1 MRLATT
7 TLIISPTV
15 LEIFGNVPLGVPQ
28 ILKKSQSTKL
38 RLILPTTLS
47 FVVFMVAMFVSAY
60 QLYSS
65 YVTTSTRDQTLATS
79 QQVLNSY
86 ENYFDQVLGV
96 SNNISSKY
104 DAENVADI
112 QKDMQSYFDVV
123 KSLRSEILEV
133 SIYRASD
140 GVYLSSDSSSTV
152 QNASLEDEWFSSA
165 NKNTLINV
173 FSRISSNAYPDV
185 QYSFTLSKY
194 IPFDKNNNYNA
205 VLKVD
210 FDFTKIVETI
220 TNATLGTEGRF
231 IIYDKNY
238 GIVYSSESNN
248 SKQAMGLV
256 KKLVIGSQSVEFDGH
271 SFFLYA
277 ATISNTTWRVAIFTN
292 EDALATA
299 ISRFALYVA
308 IIGLA
313 LIALFIG
320 VVLMVANSITNPIRH
335 LQKEMAD
342 IESLNYGASLEADIK
357 GTSEVVELN
366 KSFVQMMGR
375 IQELT
380 QAIVDEKERQ
390 RQSELKAL
398 QNQINPHF
406 LYNTLDSIIAM
417 IDKGENEKAEKMIV
431 ALSKFFR
438 ISISKG
444 QNVIPLPNEIEH
456 ARNYLLI
463 QKMRF
468 GDAFNYDIEMEPGLE
483 QYYVVK
489 LILQPIVENSIGH
502 GLKEGEEGHILIKA
516 YTEGDLI
523 KFDIQDNGYGM
534 LPSKV
539 EELEASFKNDDIH
552 QGVGLKNVYQRIR
565 IYYGEKANIE
575 IHSEEDIGT
584 KVTIVLPK
592 EGALKHE

>member
-1 MRLATT
+1 M
-7 TLIISPTV
+7 
-15 LEIFGNVPLGVPQ
+15 
-28 ILKKSQSTKL
+28 KKSQSTKL

-123 KSLRSEILEV
+123 KSLRSEILEA

-194 IPFDKNNNYNA
+194 IPFDKNNDYNA

-417 IDKGENEKAEKMIV
+417 IDKGENEKAEKIIV

-575 IHSEEDIGT
+575 IHSEEDVGT

>member
-1 MRLATT
+1 M
-7 TLIISPTV
+7 
-15 LEIFGNVPLGVPQ
+15 
-28 ILKKSQSTKL
+28 KKTQSTKV
-38 RLILPTTLS
+38 RLILPTSLS
-47 FVVFMVAMFVSAY
+47 FIVFIVAMFVSAY

-96 SNNISSKY
+96 SNSISSKY
-104 DAENVADI
+104 DGENVVDI

-123 KSLRSEILEV
+123 KSLRSEILEA

-140 GVYLSSDSSSTV
+140 GVYLSSDSSSLA
-152 QNASLEDEWFSSA
+152 QNASLDDEWFNSA

-173 FSRISSNAYPDV
+173 FSRISSNAYPSV

-194 IPFDKNNNYNA
+194 IPFDKNSDYDA

-238 GIVYSSESNN
+238 GIVYSSENKN
-248 SKQAMGLV
+248 SEGAVALV
-256 KKLVIGSQSVEFDGH
+256 KNLVIGSQSVEFDGH

-299 ISRFALYVA
+299 ISHFALYVA

-320 VVLMVANSITNPIRH
+320 IVIVVANSITNPIRR

-342 IESLNYGASLEADIK
+342 IESLNYGASLQADIK
-357 GTSEVVELN
+357 GSSEVVELN

-406 LYNTLDSIIAM
+406 LYNTLDSIIAL

-468 GDAFNYDIEMEPGLE
+468 GDSFNYEIEMEPGLE

-502 GLKEGEEGHILIKA
+502 GLKEGEEGRILIKA

-539 EELEASFKNDDIH
+539 KELEASFKNDDIH

-575 IHSEEDIGT
+575 IHSEEDLGT

>member
-1 MRLATT
+1 
-7 TLIISPTV
+7 
-15 LEIFGNVPLGVPQ
+15 
-28 ILKKSQSTKL
+28 LKKSQSTKL

>member
-1 MRLATT
+1 M
-7 TLIISPTV
+7 
-15 LEIFGNVPLGVPQ
+15 
-28 ILKKSQSTKL
+28 KKSQSTKL

-123 KSLRSEILEV
+123 KSLRSEILEA

-194 IPFDKNNNYNA
+194 IPFDKNNDYNA

-575 IHSEEDIGT
+575 IHSEEDVGT

>member
-1 MRLATT
+1 LRK
-7 TLIISPTV
+7 P
-15 LEIFGNVPLGVPQ
+15 
-28 ILKKSQSTKL
+28 QSTKL
-38 RLILPTTLS
+38 RLILPTTVS

-104 DAENVADI
+104 DGENVSSLTS
-112 QKDMQSYFDVV
+112 DMRSYFDVV
-123 KSLRSEILEV
+123 KSLRSEILE
-133 SIYRASD
+133 ASLYKAKD
-140 GVYLSSDSSSTV
+140 GTYISSDSEAS
-152 QNASLEDEWFSSA
+152 QDDASLKDEWFSSA
-165 NKNTLINV
+165 KDNTLINV

-194 IPFDKNNNYNA
+194 IPFDKDDSYDA
-205 VLKVD
+205 ILKVD

-220 TNATLGTEGRF
+220 SNATLGNEGRF
-231 IIYDKNY
+231 VIYDKSY
-238 GIVYSSESNN
+238 GVVYSSSDKNTEE
-248 SKQAMGLV
+248 AMSLV
-256 KKLVIGSQSVEFDGH
+256 KGLVIGSKSVQLNSH

-292 EDALATA
+292 EDALSTA
-299 ISRFALYVA
+299 ISRFGLYVA

-313 LIALFIG
+313 LIGLFIG
-320 VVLMVANSITNPIRH
+320 VVIMVANGITNPIRK

-342 IESLNYGASLEADIK
+342 IGSLNYTASLQGEIK
-357 GTSEVVELN
+357 GTAEVEELN
-366 KSFVQMMGR
+366 KSFIQMMGR

-380 QAIVDEKERQ
+380 DTVVAEKERQ

-406 LYNTLDSIIAM
+406 LYNTLDSIIAL

-444 QNVIPLPNEIEH
+444 QNVIPLLNEIEH

-468 GDAFNYDIEMEPGLE
+468 GDAFNYDIEVEAGLE

-502 GLKEGEEGHILIKA
+502 GLKEGEEGHILIRA
-516 YTEGDLI
+516 YSEGDLL

-539 EELEASFKNDDIH
+539 QELEDSFKNDDSH

-575 IHSEEDIGT
+575 IHSEEDVGT
-584 KVTIVLPK
+584 KVTIILPK

>member
-1 MRLATT
+1 LRK
-7 TLIISPTV
+7 P
-15 LEIFGNVPLGVPQ
+15 
-28 ILKKSQSTKL
+28 QSTKL
-38 RLILPTTLS
+38 RLILPTTVS
-47 FVVFMVAMFVSAY
+47 FAVFMVAMFVSAY

-104 DAENVADI
+104 DSESVSTLPL
-112 QKDMQSYFDVV
+112 DMRSYFDVL
-123 KSLRSEILEV
+123 KSLRSEILE
-133 SIYRASD
+133 ASLYKAKD
-140 GVYLSSDSSSTV
+140 GAYISSDSAAN
-152 QNASLEDEWFSSA
+152 QENASLQDEWFSTA
-165 NKNTLINV
+165 KDNTLINV

-194 IPFDKNNNYNA
+194 IPFDKNDEYDA
-205 VLKVD
+205 ILKVD

-220 TNATLGTEGRF
+220 SNATLGNEGRF
-231 IIYDKNY
+231 VIYDKNY
-238 GIVYSSESNN
+238 GIVYSSSDKNAEE
-248 SKQAMGLV
+248 AMSLV
-256 KKLVIGSQSVEFDGH
+256 KGLVIGSKSVQLNSH

-292 EDALATA
+292 EDALSTA
-299 ISRFALYVA
+299 INRFALYVA

-320 VVLMVANSITNPIRH
+320 VVIMVANSITNPIRR

-342 IESLNYGASLEADIK
+342 IVSLNYTSSLQEEIK
-357 GTSEVVELN
+357 GTAEVEELN
-366 KSFVQMMGR
+366 KSFIQMMGR

-380 QAIVDEKERQ
+380 DTVVSEKERQ

-406 LYNTLDSIIAM
+406 LYNTLDSIIAL

-444 QNVIPLPNEIEH
+444 QNVIPLLNEIEH

-468 GDAFNYDIEMEPGLE
+468 GDAFSYDIEVEKGLE

-502 GLKEGEEGHILIKA
+502 GLKEGEEGHILIRA
-516 YTEGDLI
+516 YSEGDLL

-539 EELEASFKNDDIH
+539 QELAESFKSDDSH

-565 IYYGEKANIE
+565 IYYGEKANIV
-575 IHSEEDIGT
+575 IHSEEDVGT
-584 KVTIVLPK
+584 KVTIILPK